1 MFKVFTD
8 SIKYG
13 YAVGRV
19 KVLEKRMLDANR
31 IERIITADN
40 IDEQLK
46 ILAETEYAPYL
57 PNKFETSLN
66 IDIFLGSHLSYL
78 FQFLEEITDLPALIN
93 FFRAE
98 YDFHNLKALL
108 KAKTVQKN
116 VDTVLLDCGLVSID
130 RLKKILDNEKISDLP
145 VYLQEPFGK
154 ALEDI
159 EKEKNYFLIDNAIDK
174 SMYKFLSEE
183 AASLKCNYLNRLI
196 NVMIDGANLKSFI
209 RSQEFSDRYN
219 FLKEVIIDG
228 GELKGDELLRLGAKT
243 SEDVASYLSR
253 SRYNEISQLF
263 VGEDDSEIKYFD
275 RILDNI
281 LINEAAPARYL
292 SSGLEP
298 VAGYLIG
305 KKIEIKNLRL
315 LLVGKLNNLPP
326 VEIKDYLRDL
336 YV

>member
-1 MFKVFTD
+1 
-8 SIKYG
+8 
-13 YAVGRV
+13 
-19 KVLEKRMLDANR
+19 
-31 IERIITADN
+31 
-40 IDEQLK
+40 
-46 ILAETEYAPYL
+46 
-57 PNKFETSLN
+57 
-66 IDIFLGSHLSYL
+66 
-78 FQFLEEITDLPALIN
+78 
-93 FFRAE
+93 
-98 YDFHNLKALL
+98 
-108 KAKTVQKN
+108 
-116 VDTVLLDCGLVSID
+116 
-130 RLKKILDNEKISDLP
+130 
-145 VYLQEPFGK
+145 
-154 ALEDI
+154 
-159 EKEKNYFLIDNAIDK
+159 
-174 SMYKFLSEE
+174 
-183 AASLKCNYLNRLI
+183 
-196 NVMIDGANLKSFI
+196 MIDGANLKSFI